1 MQVKASIKNF
11 RSTPRKARL
20 IADFVRGKNVA
31 DAILELKFLNKK
43 AADGFAKLISSAVA
57 NAENNK
63 ALDRN
68 TLYIESVTVDGGKAL
83 KRHRAGSNGRAL
95 PFKRRLSHI
104 NLTLASR
111 EASKED
117 KK

>member
-20 IADFVRGKNVA
+20 IADFVRGKNVSEA
-31 DAILELKFLNKK
+31 VSELKFMNKK
-43 AADGFAKLISSAVA
+43 AADAFVKLINSAVA
-57 NAENNK
+57 NAENNFSLK
-63 ALDRN
+63 SENLF
-68 TLYIESVTVDGGKAL
+68 IESVSVDEGKAL

-104 NLTLASR
+104 NLTLGQR
-111 EASKED
+111 KE
-117 KK
+117 K